1 MVTYKC
7 DSCGRIKEP
16 KEAWIMG
23 FAAEN
28 IGVTQARRE
37 VAISAKWDEAKAVDW
52 LAVHFCCVE
61 CKDKYMDK
69 LFSQA
74 KTANANADVIEEEP
88 EVVVRREPGTLAR
101 AMTEPPLKIVRRKKK
116 PAMTRRSVRR
126 RAG

>member
-7 DSCGRIKEP
+7 DTCGRIKDP

-74 KTANANADVIEEEP
+74 KAASVKPEIEEEP
-88 EVVVRREPGTLAR
+88 EVVLRREPGTLAR

-116 PAMTRRSVRR
+116 PAVTRRTVRR

>member
-7 DSCGRIKEP
+7 DTCGRIKDP
-16 KEAWIMG
+16 KETWIMG

-37 VAISAKWDEAKAVDW
+37 IAISTKWDEAKAVDW

-61 CKDKYMDK
+61 CKDRYMDK
-69 LFSQA
+69 LFSEPKA
-74 KTANANADVIEEEP
+74 TSGGVDVIEEEP
-88 EVVVRREPGTLAR
+88 EVLVRREPGTLAR
-101 AMTEPPLKIVRRKKK
+101 AMTEPPLKVVRRKKQ
-116 PAMTRRSVRR
+116 PAVTRRSLRR